1 MSVWYLFRNAKK
13 FQKFWRY
20 LFDEFSEL
28 LHAMKLLGQKYYVSL
43 ESLAIFQYYK
53 LGKFVFRK
61 KKQVLKSLDISKQTS
76 DNLEKLERTSQGKF
90 FGNFWLPGI

>member
-1 MSVWYLFRNAKK
+1 MPRNSKNFDGFYLTNF
-13 FQKFWRY
+13 
-20 LFDEFSEL
+20 

-43 ESLAIFQYYK
+43 ESLAILRYYK

-61 KKQVLKSLDISKQTS
+61 RKKVLKSLDISKQTS

-90 FGNFWLPGI
+90 FGKF